1 SARDLSVA
9 IELVNGSEQKGLM
22 QHRRQQGIGHA
33 MSGDVDQRDPALV
46 LTSLEVLDNVQPAF
60 GTRTVDACLE
70 IEPRLE
76 VEVGDVV
83 PPDGSA
89 PLERAAP
96 DVKALESGDLTWKRD
111 QLLRNVLEILQ
122 LTGEPLQ
129 LVSGLRFVD
138 EHVGCSMIAGRNGQ
152 TWSLWQRRCDRSILP
167 THNRKELQCHS
178 DRQLS
183 LVPCPRPFFLLP

>member
-83 PPDGSA
+83 AADGSA
-89 PLERAAP
+89 HLERAAP
-96 DVKALESGDLTWKRD
+96 DVKAHESGDIPWKRD
-111 QLLRNVLEILQ
+111 QLLRNGLEILQ

-129 LVSGLRFVD
+129 LVSGVRFVD
-138 EHVGCSMIAGRNGQ
+138 EHVFPGSRLCGWPLG
-152 TWSLWQRRCDRSILP
+152 T
-167 THNRKELQCHS
+167 
-178 DRQLS
+178 
-183 LVPCPRPFFLLP
+183 LVFGTPPVLRGPPCPESPKHKRAAE